1 MPERPV
7 LVLTATGGQGR
18 AVTEALLARGATVR
32 ALVRDAA
39 RPAAQELAGRGVE
52 VVTGVLEDPGPLADA
67 MRGVAGVFALTTPF
81 ESGPAAEIAQGR
93 AILAAAREAAVPH
106 LVFSSVA
113 GALDHSGV
121 PHFDSKAVVEADV
134 RASGVPF
141 TILGPTYFY
150 DNALGGTDRIL
161 AGFLD
166 LPLPGDRPLQ
176 QLARTDHG
184 AFAADALLDPDRY
197 LGHRIELASDSVTPT
212 EMAAAL
218 SDVLGQEV
226 RHNPVPLAAVTNED
240 MHAMWTFLTDPGY
253 QVDIPALHAAHPDIA
268 WTGFAAWARQTF
280 TPGR

>member
-18 AVTEALLARGATVR
+18 AVAEALLARGAAVR

-93 AILAAAREAAVPH
+93 SILAAAREAVVPH

-113 GALDHSGV
+113 GALDHSDV

-150 DNALGGTDRIL
+150 DNARGGTDRIL

-176 QLARTDHG
+176 QLARPDHG
-184 AFAADALLDPDRY
+184 AFAAGALLDPDRY
-197 LGHRIELASDSVTPT
+197 LGRRIELASDSVTPHQ
-212 EMAAAL
+212 MAATL
-218 SDVLGQEV
+218 SDVLGREV
-226 RHNPVPLAAVTNED
+226 RHNPVPLAAITNED

-253 QVDIPALHAAHPDIA
+253 RVDVPALHATHPDIA
-268 WTGFAAWARQTF
+268 WTSFAAWAREAF
-280 TPGR
+280 TPDR